1 MKKKK
6 TLRRLIT
13 LYPQRWKLWLGISL
27 TLIISVVGVSFSY
40 MIMQVI
46 DAAVENDRQMF
57 FRSFFVIL
65 ALVFINVLF
74 VFFRTRL
81 FGRYTENGMVRLR
94 ELFAKKCAD
103 LSLESMQTSHSGDLL
118 SKGTN
123 DMSRVRQFTATT
135 LHRLIEIPI
144 SALIALVVLFVLSW
158 RLSLISLALI
168 PVLIIVSSLLSIPI
182 GPASKRVQKKLG
194 HVNAVVT
201 DYIKGIEVVKSHN
214 LEETLNQKNKRYVDE
229 SVESG
234 VELAKR
240 RAILESFS
248 MIFSLMPFLATFLIG
263 GYFVIAG
270 TMTVGALLAFINLL
284 NFVTF
289 PLSQLA
295 IVMGEAKKDMASASR
310 IFETI
315 DIEDERQDGE
325 TFEFHKS
332 NAVIDIQGLTFLYA
346 GDDKTIIDDLS
357 LTIHQGETVAF
368 VGPSGGGKS
377 TLAKLIMGFYETYDG
392 SIKIGGH
399 EMNDWSLSAM
409 RQHIALVSQDTFL
422 FPESVRENIKHGY
435 ESADDK
441 QVIEAAKQAN
451 AHDFIEQLPEGYDS
465 VLSELGS
472 SLSGGQKQRL
482 SIARAILKD
491 APILILDEATSALDT
506 ESEAMIQKALE
517 SVIEHKTTI
526 IIAHRLTTIKDVDKI
541 CVVADGNIVET
552 GSHET
557 LLNANGVYA
566 GLYESQIEKAGD
578 LDEKTNL

>member
-491 APILILDEATSALDT
+491 ALILILDEATSALDT